1 MININ
6 YSKVD
11 RFEYETDINSSVTY
25 MNINNDE
32 YFITPDSNDIIS
44 VDIRVEGDVTVHR
57 INDNQN
63 FEIKYYGKDPKYNP
77 ITTITVVLR
86 NRLALNKEKGFY
98 NG

>member
-32 YFITPDSNDIIS
+32 YFITPDSNYIIS
-44 VDIRVEGDVTVHR
+44 VDIRVEGDGTVHR